1 MTMSF
6 LSSFIKALVL
16 SLGIWGA
23 GPNEKSL
30 GHWGCALKGDLGS
43 LLSVICSLAMM
54 TVVFLPS
61 NAPCHCILDH
71 HRPQSKGPIDH
82 VSKSPKLWS
91 RSTFSFYKWIISS
104 IRVMGTELW
113 VTQGEI
119 LRRKG
124 GQVQYLY
131 ILSTC
136 TNLESTCFLLER
148 LI

>member
-54 TVVFLPS
+54 TVVFFHQMLLAIVFLIIIGLRAKDQLIMCQNLPKCDPDPLFLFI
-61 NAPCHCILDH
+61 NGL
-71 HRPQSKGPIDH
+71 
-82 VSKSPKLWS
+82 
-91 RSTFSFYKWIISS
+91 F
-104 IRVMGTELW
+104 
-113 VTQGEI
+113 
-119 LRRKG
+119 
-124 GQVQYLY
+124 QV
-131 ILSTC
+131 
-136 TNLESTCFLLER
+136 LE
-148 LI
+148 